1 MSWWDGNCPKLQ
13 RCVTHAKCPQWLT
26 LTIRWWYCAVLYGQR
41 SPFLFSAPLLFFSC
55 RLSSLSYTLSA
66 SQKNAHFNTLITT
79 PHCAYIMPTHAHT
92 AAERITLTCTRACVT
107 GSGTQRYF
115 SFNPKMKI
123 RNVRRFSTA
132 FLLCG
137 SLFLDPLTHSDNFS
151 PPFSPP
157 FFMYTHMLRQMNIN
171 SLNQCSFWAIN
182 LICAFYPHCL
192 DVRWQTFVLQCC
204 GKRQHSYASKGL
216 YLERGFV
223 WWRKGGRLRWW
234 GEWRGRER

>member
-1 MSWWDGNCPKLQ
+1 MHTLCQHMHTLLLTGSHEHAHVHALLGQAPRDIFHSIPKWRSEMSDPSL
-13 RCVTHAKCPQWLT
+13 L
-26 LTIRWWYCAVLYGQR
+26 LSYCA
-41 SPFLFSAPLLFFSC
+41 
-55 RLSSLSYTLSA
+55 
-66 SQKNAHFNTLITT
+66 AHFFWMLSPTLI
-79 PHCAYIMPTHAHT
+79 I
-92 AAERITLTCTRACVT
+92 
-107 GSGTQRYF
+107 
-115 SFNPKMKI
+115 
-123 RNVRRFSTA
+123 
-132 FLLCG
+132 
-137 SLFLDPLTHSDNFS
+137 FS
-151 PPFSPP
+151 PPFSPL
-157 FFMYTHMLRQMNIN
+157 FFVYTHMLRQMNIN